1 MSSAAVPV
9 ELGTKKISSLLKD
22 YAVPAIIAMTASSLY
37 NMVDSIFIGNGIG
50 PLAISSLGVCFPLM
64 NLSTAFGTLVGVGG
78 STMLSV
84 LLGQKNYA
92 GANKVLGNV
101 MTLNLLV
108 GLMLMAVCL
117 IWIDPIL
124 RFFGATD
131 NTIEYARDYME
142 IIMYG
147 NVVTH
152 LYFGL
157 NAQMRSSGNPR
168 FAMGLTIFTVIFN
181 TILDPIFIFTFGLG
195 VRGAAIATVI
205 AQTVALVIIMTAFN
219 NRTRVVHFEKG
230 IFRFNWRIAKDSLSI
245 GMGPFLMNSAA
256 CLVNLF
262 INQQLLKYIGDLGIG
277 AYGIIHRISFLFL
290 MIVMGFNQGMQPIA
304 GYNYGSRQYSRVKEV
319 YRLTVA
325 WAVGVATLGFI
336 ASEVFPGT
344 ICRIFTSDQ
353 ELLELA
359 TKGLRMMNVVF
370 PLVGFQMVSTNF
382 FQSLGMVNKS
392 IFLSLSRQL
401 LFLIPLIYVLPLML
415 GSNGLWLA
423 FPASDLIA
431 TTATFIMIRQ
441 VMKKF
446 NALNDG
452 DDPAILGSK
461 I

>member
-415 GSNGLWLA
+415 GSNGLWFA